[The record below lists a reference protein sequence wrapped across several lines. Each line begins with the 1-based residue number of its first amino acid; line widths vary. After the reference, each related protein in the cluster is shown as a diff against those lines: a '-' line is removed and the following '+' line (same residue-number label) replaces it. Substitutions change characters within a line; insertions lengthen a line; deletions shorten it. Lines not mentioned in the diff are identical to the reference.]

1 MPAAARTPR
10 AGAAVIW
17 APCKTGQHGF
27 KNKVTAK
34 HTWPALVLDEAA
46 EAWLDRALLRAPPVM
61 LDTKVVEPTVVSK
74 VLVPSVRV
82 ETMGAVRVVS
92 GIEVAPATPLMPEM
106 VVSPVTVL
114 VTEPLV
120 NVEVKVLVAI
130 ALASPAWLV
139 SEPETVERKVV
150 SKVWPSLVT
159 VETTWE
165 TTWVLAAPAAEP
177 DSETV
182 ETKVVSM
189 VWPSLVM
196 VETT

>member
-1 MPAAARTPR
+1 
-10 AGAAVIW
+10 
-17 APCKTGQHGF
+17 
-27 KNKVTAK
+27 
-34 HTWPALVLDEAA
+34 VLDEAA